1 MDIDLEQLKQ
11 LMRTLREH
19 DIDELEYENAEER
32 LVLRR
37 NAGSTFVTSAPQQ
50 GSAGHTGGA
59 SSPVPPP
66 PSAASVAAA
75 ETEANVAYIVSPFVG
90 TFYRSPSPD
99 ADTFTD
105 VGKRIKKGQT
115 LCIVE
120 AMKLMNEI
128 ESDLNGVVLEVVA
141 ENGKPVEYGDRLFK
155 VRKDG

>member
-37 NAGSTFVTSAPQQ
+37 NAGSTFVTSAPQSTHAQ
-50 GSAGHTGGA
+50 HAPA
-59 SSPVPPP
+59 SSPLPPAP
-66 PSAASVAAA
+66 ATAAA
-75 ETEANVAYIVSPFVG
+75 AAADPNVAYIVSPFVG
-90 TFYRSPSPD
+90 TFYAAPSPN
-99 ADTFTD
+99 APNFVD
-105 VGKRIKKGQT
+105 VGASIRAGQT

-128 ESDLNGVVLEVVA
+128 ESEMSGTIVEVLVA
-141 ENGKPVEYGDRLFK
+141 SGKPVEYGEKLFR
-155 VRKDG
+155 VRKG